1 MGLGRGEGW
10 GWGEVRAGGCEAR
23 RTRREDLGCLT
34 EVCGPHFATLGGE
47 GGEALLRKCVSV

>member
-1 MGLGRGEGW
+1 MGRGEGW